1 MGLISRIG
9 VGFWKFIFSVPESR
23 KIVVKY
29 GVLVFRFLKFF
40 KKRGLIF
47 GLRVVFSNFI
57 FGVPESRKKAVKFC
71 LVVFRI
77 F

>member
-23 KIVVKY
+23 KIAVKY
-29 GVLVFRFLKFF
+29 GVVVFQFLKLFN
-40 KKRGLIF
+40 KRGLIS
-47 GLRVVFSNFI
+47 GLRVVFWNFL
-57 FGVPESRKKAVKFC
+57 FGVPESRKKAVKFG